1 MARDRRK
8 LQHIHSSIADRQ
20 PTPATLAV
28 GEIAVNNADK
38 KEFLSIK
45 SSNDN
50 VVRFSSDE
58 QMITWMERK
67 EVMPY
72 KGYVK
77 GRTANSTYGED
88 PGTGDTYNS
97 YGITNDDL
105 LENKSQIIIKL
116 NQVAAKKTG
125 KYDKVN
131 NAKDKYGN
139 TINPWSGETIGDGAG
154 FYIDMSRYAMNGA
167 NPIFS
172 SLTVTDKT
180 DLSGNTT
187 ITDGDGTGTRT
198 GKTFTVNVTNE
209 NETVTTLNESA
220 TTRTTLIGTENL
232 TVSGTTTEVKTG
244 AVTETNSST
253 TNITRHGVVTEDNKN
268 NVVRTTS
275 GTTTETFKGQVTENN
290 QSGYTINTT
299 GNVIENTTGT
309 TTIDRHNNVSENN
322 RSNVTVVTSGNSD
335 VTISGTSKVKVSGST
350 TADTSG
356 NVTVTTSGTTTET
369 KKGNVTET
377 NLANIVVNTSGTT
390 TYNNSGT
397 TTTNESA
404 NTVFNTTG
412 TTTFT
417 TTGNTIITTNGAN
430 NKVTIQSTGSGG
442 DVTIYAKDDL
452 CATSDDV
459 AAFKGANTTNIGS
472 DCSNANQT
480 STLNVRANTADTR
493 VSSAYTSATTA
504 TTVIGTLN
512 ESATTATLSGN
523 TLAITEATST
533 TLKSPTTTISGTSL
547 NITETNTTVSTC
559 GKFEVTSDN
568 FSVKQC
574 STSGGSVAFEFC
586 NGFGV
591 KSNAVTFEQCG
602 TNGTFTV
609 KEKTTNI
616 SGTTTNIS
624 GATNITGATNIKGAT
639 TISGSSL
646 SVTGATNLNGNVCV
660 TGTVTASQAIYSS
673 DRNLKENIEDVPYD
687 LAKLANDVKVKSFN
701 FIGEQD
707 RIYGVIAQEVQ
718 EAGLGEIVYTKDD
731 GHLAVDY
738 TSLSM
743 LKIAYLE
750 NLCGELLQRIKQL
763 QDEIKVLKFKNQ

>member
-1 MARDRRK
+1 MAKDRRK

-20 PTPATLAV
+20 PTPSTLAV

-45 SSNDN
+45 SSNDK

-88 PGTGDTYNS
+88 PGTGDSYNS

-116 NQVAAKKTG
+116 NQVAAENTG
-125 KYDKVN
+125 KYNKVN

-139 TINPWSGETIGDGAG
+139 VINPWSGETIGDGAG

-209 NETVTTLNESA
+209 NETVTTLKESA
-220 TTRTTLIGTENL
+220 TTRTTIIGTESL
-232 TVSGTTTEVKTG
+232 TVSGTTDETHNGNVTIVNNANKSETTDVNLTELVKGDNYRDVNGNYSGTTGGTTTEVKT
-244 AVTETNSST
+244 
-253 TNITRHGVVTEDNKN
+253 D
-268 NVVRTTS
+268 
-275 GTTTETFKGQVTENN
+275 
-290 QSGYTINTT
+290 
-299 GNVIENTTGT
+299 
-309 TTIDRHNNVSENN
+309 DVS
-322 RSNVTVVTSGNSD
+322 
-335 VTISGTSKVKVSGST
+335 
-350 TADTSG
+350 
-356 NVTVTTSGTTTET
+356 
-369 KKGNVTET
+369 ET

-390 TYNNSGT
+390 TYNNNGT
-397 TTTNESA
+397 TTTNESG

-412 TTTFT
+412 NTTFM
-417 TTGNTIITTNGAN
+417 TTGNTAIHSEGAVGITAVRDITAASSEASIIITAN
-430 NKVTIQSTGSGG
+430 
-442 DVTIYAKDDL
+442 DDL
-452 CATSDDV
+452 CATAGDI
-459 AAFKGANTTNIGS
+459 AAFVGTNKTNIGI
-472 DCSNANQT
+472 DCSDGGQT
-480 STLNVRANTADTR
+480 QTLNIKANTANT
-493 VSSAYTSATTA
+493 VSTSAYTSATTA

-512 ESATTATLSGN
+512 ESATTADYSGN
-523 TLAITEATST
+523 TLNSHINSVTHSGDTLDITESTST
-533 TLKSPTTTISGTSL
+533 ILKSPATTISGTSLTIDEGTSISAKTPTTTISGTNL
-547 NITETNTTVSTC
+547 NITEANTTISTC

-574 STSGGSVAFEFC
+574 STTGGSVEFEFC

-591 KSNAVTFEQCG
+591 KSNAVNFEQCG
-602 TNGTFTV
+602 DDGTFTI

-624 GATNITGATNIKGAT
+624 GATNVRGAT

-646 SVTGATNLNGNVCV
+646 AVTAATNISGNLSVIGATNLNGNVCV

-673 DRNLKENIEDVPYD
+673 DRDLKENIEEVDIDALNKVGWVDTKSYNFKGETN
-687 LAKLANDVKVKSFN
+687 KL
-701 FIGEQD
+701 
-707 RIYGVIAQEVQ
+707 YGVIAQEVQ
-718 EAGLGEIVYTKDD
+718 EAGLDELVYTKED

-738 TSLSM
+738 TSLMM
-743 LKIAYLE
+743 LKIASLE
-750 NLCGELLQRIKQL
+750 KMYKELLDKTEILK
-763 QDEIKVLKFKNQ
+763 DEIRFLKENKQ